1 MTLEEITQSENANR
15 FNESSRVI
23 TNPEEI
29 KQYLE
34 SLAEQYPTAV
44 IKKLNP
50 GDIIQNGNSVYVL
63 DDLENICNRV
73 HSLSKCS
80 LGKIP
85 LTPIYKSFRIPLDKF
100 IECKANFSEVLN
112 KGEGMCFE
120 HAVLTHLFA
129 QRDEKDP
136 SYLIAEGYLMTEKGE
151 RGPHAYN
158 LVFRGDKP
166 FLVDSQNPLGGEL
179 DLCHYTAPVI
189 GIKPYGNEIVVE
201 DEWKQGREYYIL

>member
-1 MTLEEITQSENANR
+1 MTLEEITHSENANS
-15 FNESSRVI
+15 FNASSKVI

-44 IKKLNP
+44 IRRLNP
-50 GDIIQNGNSVYVL
+50 GDVIQNGNSAYVL
-63 DDLENICNRV
+63 DDLEKICNQV
-73 HSLSKCS
+73 YDKSNLFP
-80 LGKIP
+80 GKIP
-85 LTPIYKSFRIPLDKF
+85 LTPIYKSFRIPSDKF
-100 IECKANFSEVLN
+100 IECKSNFSEVLN

-129 QRDEKDP
+129 QKNEKDP
-136 SYLIAEGYLMTEKGE
+136 SYLIAEGYLMEETGE

-179 DLCHYTAPVI
+179 DLCHYTAPI
-189 GIKPYGNEIVVE
+189 TGIKPYGNEIFVE
-201 DEWKQGREYYIL
+201 DEWKQGREYFIL